1 MESETKF
8 GFNIERK
15 PSDITLSP
23 VDEHRFTLIWLHGLG
38 DVADSFVDFFYSP
51 NPWLPNKNT
60 KVILL
65 QAPKQPVSINDGQ
78 LVPSWYDIS
87 YIPGSSKTQDNEMQI
102 AKTNKRI
109 QQVI

>member
-38 DVADSFVDFFYSP
+38 DIADSFVDFFYSP

-87 YIPGSSKTQDNEMQI
+87 YIPGSSKTQDNDMQK
-102 AKTNKRI
+102 AKTNTRI